1 MHAKFLGP
9 GLLFLA
15 LIASMAQISG
25 LPLGICSGSGL
36 GISLIAPA
44 IAAESESHDR
54 VMLVFVFDKSCR
66 ISCDRVRP
74 VLLELEETYKD
85 RLKVVELD
93 ISPEVLKETQKRA
106 DELGLKSFLANTE
119 DWYPAVGIF
128 DKKGKKVKEILGA
141 QPKAKYVAAIEKAMM
156 PK

>member
-1 MHAKFLGP
+1 MHSKFLGP
-9 GLLFLA
+9 GLLSLA
-15 LIASMAQISG
+15 LLASMAQAVE
-25 LPLGICSGSGL
+25 LAQCSCTGPGL

-44 IAAESESHDR
+44 IAAENENHDR

-128 DKKGKKVKEILGA
+128 DRKGKKVKEILGA
-141 QPKAKYVAAIEKAMM
+141 QPKAKYVAAIEKALVQ
-156 PK
+156 K